1 MSPFEMLPFC
11 QGLRWFSPVI
21 FLHIVD
27 LATDEEDDIGDAGG
41 WSDDERYLWLY
52 ETAVWDQRIDEM
64 LLDLVGNL
72 DSGLL

>member
-1 MSPFEMLPFC
+1 MSPFEINPM
-11 QGLRWFSPVI
+11 QHGLAWFT
-21 FLHIVD
+21 FRALCALVD